1 MAFQLKDFVS
11 IVAAM
16 INRAKATQTRLT
28 DFEIGSV
35 ARTLME
41 APAIEIEQLY
51 QRMFAGIMDAI
62 PVAIYRG
69 FNFAVADPVKA
80 VGTVTVTFG
89 APLDVDLDIP
99 AGTIFVNRTTSQRY
113 LSQELVVAT
122 VGASSVD
129 IPVEAERVGSSYN
142 VGPGQITSVVN
153 LRLPVGSSM
162 TNAAILTGNDG
173 ESDEERAARF
183 LDYIK
188 SISRGTAFSIRYAAS
203 TAVLRNVS
211 DEIIEYVSR
220 VGLVETP
227 GYVQVYVY
235 GSNSSPSVELIT
247 EIRRII
253 DGYYDPAAQ
262 AYVSGYRPVGVDV
275 DVLPMAEQ
283 LVSLTA
289 TVGVSFGYTLA
300 GITAA
305 VQDAIGEAITE
316 TVAGET
322 LYIDALRNAALAVPG
337 VASCLVSTSTNTL
350 CPANIVLK
358 PGTIAVIE
366 AA

>member
-16 INRAKATQTRLT
+16 INRAKATQSRLT

-69 FNFAVADPVKA
+69 FQFEVADPIKA
-80 VGTVTVTFG
+80 RGKVTITFG
-89 APLDVDLDIP
+89 APIDVAFTVP
-99 AGTIFVNRTTSQRY
+99 AGAIFVNRTTTQRY
-113 LSQELVVAT
+113 LAIAAVTAPVGATSLVVN
-122 VGASSVD
+122 
-129 IPVEAERVGSSYN
+129 IEAERVGSAYN
-142 VGPGQITSVVN
+142 VGSGQITSAAN
-153 LRLPVGSSM
+153 LRLPVGATL
-162 TNAAILTGNDG
+162 TNTPVITGSDG

-188 SISRGTAFSIRYAAS
+188 SISRGTAFSVRYAAS
-203 TAVLRNVS
+203 TAVIRDVNNLVV
-211 DEIIEYVSR
+211 EYVSR
-220 VGLVETP
+220 VDLVETP

-235 GSNSSPSVELIT
+235 GADALPSTALIT
-247 EIRRII
+247 EIRKII
-253 DGYYDPAAQ
+253 DGYYDLTAG

-275 DVLPMAEQ
+275 DVLPMTEQ
-283 LVSLTA
+283 LVNLTA
-289 TVGVSFGYTLA
+289 TITTSLGYTLA
-300 GITAA
+300 DVQQA
-305 VQDAIGEAITE
+305 VADSIGEAISS
-316 TVAGET
+316 VFAGQT
-322 LYIDALRNAALAVPG
+322 LYVDALRNAALAVPG
-337 VASCLVSTSTNTL
+337 VASCLVSTTTNLL

-358 PGTIAVIE
+358 PGTIAVTS
-366 AA
+366 

>member
-62 PVAIYRG
+62 PVSIYRG

-80 VGTVTVTFG
+80 RGRVIITFG
-89 APLDVDLDIP
+89 APLDAAVTVP
-99 AGTIFVNRTTSQRY
+99 AGTIFVNRTTTQRY
-113 LSQELVVAT
+113 LAVNAVTAAIGAT
-122 VGASSVD
+122 TASVL
-129 IPVEAERVGSSYN
+129 VEAERVGSTYN
-142 VGPGQITSVVN
+142 VGPGQITLAAN
-153 LRLPVGSSM
+153 LRLPVGATM
-162 TNAAILTGNDG
+162 TNTPVLTGSDG

-188 SISRGTAFSIRYAAS
+188 SISRGTAFSVRYAAG
-203 TAVLRNVS
+203 TAVIRNEF
-211 DEIIEYVSR
+211 DEVVEYVSR
-220 VGLVETP
+220 VDLVETP
-227 GYVQVYVY
+227 GFVQVYVY
-235 GSNSSPSVELIT
+235 GADALPTTDLIM
-247 EIRRII
+247 EIRKII
-253 DGYYDPAAQ
+253 DGYFDQ
-262 AYVSGYRPVGVDV
+262 GTGAYVSGYRPVGVDV
-275 DVLPMAEQ
+275 DVLPMTEQ

-289 TVGVSFGYTLA
+289 TIGAAFGYTLA
-300 GITAA
+300 DVSSAVEESIGAA
-305 VQDAIGEAITE
+305 ISAV
-316 TVAGET
+316 VAGDT
-322 LYIDALRNAALAVPG
+322 LYVDALRNAALSVPG
-337 VASCLVSTSTNTL
+337 VASALVSTTTNLL

-358 PGTIAVIE
+358 PGTITVAE